1 MIVIEVMPS
10 PDRHDNTTIQQGT
23 SFLGAAPD
31 VTRAIFFRASK
42 NFGALLVSHV
52 RTQADAGFF

>member
-23 SFLGAAPD
+23 RAPQLP
-31 VTRAIFFRASK
+31 VLCRQL
-42 NFGALLVSHV
+42 AL
-52 RTQADAGFF
+52 T

>member
-10 PDRHDNTTIQQGT
+10 PDRHNNPTIQHGT

-42 NFGALLVSHV
+42 KFRRAS
-52 RTQADAGFF
+52 RF